1 MLLMQRFCTS
11 FEELQQVER
20 VFSIVKNFDASRGD
34 LGMGRP
40 RPGFFFVDVRDDMG
54 WKTIFG

>member
-11 FEELQQVER
+11 FEELQQVQCM
-20 VFSIVKNFDASRGD
+20 FSIVNNFDSQGD